1 MKSCTNNAIAVKKDI
16 IYLQISVMKKLDL
29 TDKLSTNSEGVS
41 SWSDLPVRLL
51 ADGKLWG
58 QDPYN
63 ETAKA
68 GAGYW
73 QSEWNF
79 EVNDDKTKYFD
90 STYGVYIDINVTDA
104 NINHLKIVMK
114 ASRGNYPG
122 KAKFYAGTS
131 KDDLTPCLSFENKM
145 PFTKRDVIGYVKD
158 KLKTVNLNYYES
170 DFITVNPGTKIIRL
184 SFLTNASNKSLTDSN
199 STNNVSLDELE
210 LYGY

>member
-1 MKSCTNNAIAVKKDI
+1 
-16 IYLQISVMKKLDL
+16 MKKLDL

-79 EVNDDKTKYFD
+79 EVMMIKRSI
-90 STYGVYIDINVTDA
+90 STQHMEYI
-104 NINHLKIVMK
+104 
-114 ASRGNYPG
+114 
-122 KAKFYAGTS
+122 
-131 KDDLTPCLSFENKM
+131 LT
-145 PFTKRDVIGYVKD
+145 
-158 KLKTVNLNYYES
+158 
-170 DFITVNPGTKIIRL
+170 
-184 SFLTNASNKSLTDSN
+184 
-199 STNNVSLDELE
+199 
-210 LYGY
+210 